1 MSNNR
6 KWLVAIL
13 ALSVAL
19 RLGVSLYLGDAVVK
33 LPGVTDQLSYHNLAI
48 RVMDGH
54 GFSFGEPWWPVTAAN
69 APTAHWSYLYTY
81 YLVVVYKIFGVHA
94 LAARLIQSLVVG
106 ILQPLLVYWIGKRLI
121 NAQAGLAGAL
131 ITAVYGYFIYY
142 AGTLMTEPFYITG
155 ILAVL
160 YVAIMWALDTASAS
174 KALRYGLILGLL
186 AVATILMRQLFL
198 LVMPFILLWIGWVK
212 LRQKQSA
219 LLGVAASV
227 VIIGLVILPFTLFN
241 YQRFDRFVLLNTNAG
256 FAFFWGNLPQYG
268 TEFEPIMTAETGN
281 YLSVI
286 PEKYR
291 GLDEAALDQALLGEG
306 LKNILADPLRYI
318 LLSVSRIPHY
328 FMFWPSSSSG
338 LISNLTRVGSFGLF
352 LPFMLYGLY
361 LWLSNRISEAKRS
374 IEHPLFFLLLFA
386 VVYTGIHIF
395 TWTLVRYR
403 LPVDAVMILFAGVSL
418 IDIGRRFWMQRNK
431 ARNEPMLSR

>member
-13 ALSVAL
+13 VLSVTL
-19 RLGVSLYLGDAVVK
+19 RLVVSLYLGDTVVA

-69 APTAHWSYLYTY
+69 APTAHWSYLYTF
-81 YLVVVYKIFGVHA
+81 YLVLVYKIFGVHA
-94 LAARLIQSLVVG
+94 LAARLIQSLAVG
-106 ILQPLLVYWIGKRLI
+106 ILQPLLVYWIGKRVI
-121 NAQAGLAGAL
+121 NVSVGLAGAL

-142 AGTLMTEPFYITG
+142 AGTLMTEPFYIAG

-160 YVAIMWALDTASAS
+160 YVAIMWALDKSSAAKS
-174 KALRYGLILGLL
+174 LRYGLILGIL
-186 AVATILMRQLFL
+186 AAATILLRQLFL
-198 LVMPFILLWIGWVK
+198 LVVPFILLWIGWVK
-212 LRQKQSA
+212 LRQKQPA
-219 LLGVAASV
+219 LLGMVASV
-227 VIIGLVILPFTLFN
+227 VIIGLVILPFTLYN

-268 TEFEPIMTAETGN
+268 TEFEPIMSAETGN

-291 GLDEAALDQALLGEG
+291 RLDEAALDQALLGEG

-318 LLSVSRIPHY
+318 LLSLSRIPHY

-352 LPFMLYGLY
+352 LPFILYGLY
-361 LWLSNRISEAKRS
+361 LWLSNRIPEAKRS
-374 IEHPLFFLLLFA
+374 IEHPLFLLVLFA
-386 VVYTGIHIF
+386 VVYSGIHIF

-403 LPVDAVMILFAGVSL
+403 LPVDAVMILFAGVGL
-418 IDIGRRFWMQRNK
+418 IDIGRRFWTPRK
-431 ARNEPMLSR
+431 RA